1 MRNPFRLP
9 TLLLL
14 LMLLLML
21 LSDWQFAPCW
31 ALSKVD
37 TQLIKKTTTEWLQAK
52 PKDKELVGL
61 SIVGALEQKQAYKGP
76 KGHQGRLKA
85 AKKISV
91 CIDYIAKGLIKKKI
105 KPALVGEAGFLCA
118 INSGF
123 VKK

>member
-1 MRNPFRLP
+1 MSKPFCLAALV
-9 TLLLL
+9 LLLL
-14 LMLLLML
+14 
-21 LSDWQFAPCW
+21 SGWQMAPSL
-31 ALSKVD
+31 ALNKVD
-37 TQLIKKTTTEWLQAK
+37 THLIKKTTAEWLKAK

-91 CIDYIAKGLIKKKI
+91 CIDYIAKGLIQKKI
-105 KPALVGEAGFLCA
+105 KPVVVGEAGFLCA